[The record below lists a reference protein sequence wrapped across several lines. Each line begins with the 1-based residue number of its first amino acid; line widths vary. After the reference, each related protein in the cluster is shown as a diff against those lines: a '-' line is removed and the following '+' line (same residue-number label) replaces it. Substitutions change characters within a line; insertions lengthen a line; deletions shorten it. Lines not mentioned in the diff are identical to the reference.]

1 MKLLLSVLLMNLLFF
16 MSAINK
22 IKNFSS
28 TVAALKNVF
37 WIKNLPIYF
46 FQLAIIGAIALLITA
61 PSIMLYSVFNPSFNE
76 YAKFSCYGLIFFT
89 ILASL
94 LFHFPTNPKEIINFM
109 KNTAIIGGFL
119 ALSDNF

>member
-1 MKLLLSVLLMNLLFF
+1 MKLLLSVLLMNILFF

-22 IKNFSS
+22 INNFSS
-28 TVAALKNVF
+28 TVILLKDVF
-37 WIKNLPIYF
+37 WIKSLPIYF
-46 FQLAIIGAIALLITA
+46 FQFAILCVIILLITA
-61 PSIMLYSVFNPSFNE
+61 PIIMLYSVFNPSFNK
-76 YAKFSCYGLIFFT
+76 YARFSCYGLIFFT